1 MCYLEG
7 TEIAPAVERL
17 SSWAAFPRVP
27 GLIYL
32 PQPGCPYPVLLWGE
46 GHLETRIEDAM
57 FFLCMF
63 VRMRVCAWEWAP

>member
-17 SSWAAFPRVP
+17 RSWAAFPRVP

-32 PQPGCPYPVLLWGE
+32 PQPGCPYPVLLCG
-46 GHLETRIEDAM
+46 GGTLGDEDRGCDV
-57 FFLCMF
+57 LL
-63 VRMRVCAWEWAP
+63 VYVC